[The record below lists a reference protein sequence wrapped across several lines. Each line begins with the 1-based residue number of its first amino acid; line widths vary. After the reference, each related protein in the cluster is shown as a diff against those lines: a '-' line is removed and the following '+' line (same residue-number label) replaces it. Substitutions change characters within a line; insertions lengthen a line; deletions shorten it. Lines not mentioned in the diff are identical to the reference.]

1 MRQFLLIC
9 TILCAFFA
17 CKTAQN
23 ANSDANAKSPK
34 PMLPDKILTPTP
46 PLEKWSANDYK
57 VGKTQYISFLDSALA
72 AKAIVIDTTD
82 HFFENISKVDM
93 MIQMK
98 MSYDA
103 GLPKTTL
110 TDDFKVFLQQDVNSF
125 FSSERKMLEGMFK
138 TLYDSVAT
146 INPNIFPKRLNLI
159 RTSAKHYGKGVYY
172 TRENCIIIPKDA
184 LDSEN
189 LDGLAETMAHELF
202 HVYSRLNP
210 DKKTKLYH
218 LIGYTKLNAP
228 LTLPEPLQSRVL
240 LNPDGTDFSY
250 FIDLT
255 LKNGKKTK
263 VVPIIYSS
271 EPKYVAGS
279 KPQFFNYLKFD
290 LFPIEKDGKTYK
302 VIANADG
309 SSSIS
314 IPDTDY
320 FTQIKQNTNYV
331 IHPDE
336 ILADN
341 FMLIING
348 KKDTSV
354 VSQLNVEGRKLLE
367 NMKVILMDKVGKN

>member
-1 MRQFLLIC
+1 
-9 TILCAFFA
+9 
-17 CKTAQN
+17 
-23 ANSDANAKSPK
+23 
-34 PMLPDKILTPTP
+34 
-46 PLEKWSANDYK
+46 
-57 VGKTQYISFLDSALA
+57 
-72 AKAIVIDTTD
+72 
-82 HFFENISKVDM
+82 
-93 MIQMK
+93 
-98 MSYDA
+98 
-103 GLPKTTL
+103 
-110 TDDFKVFLQQDVNSF
+110 
-125 FSSERKMLEGMFK
+125 
-138 TLYDSVAT
+138 
-146 INPNIFPKRLNLI
+146 
-159 RTSAKHYGKGVYY
+159 
-172 TRENCIIIPKDA
+172 
-184 LDSEN
+184 
-189 LDGLAETMAHELF
+189 
-202 HVYSRLNP
+202 
-210 DKKTKLYH
+210 
-218 LIGYTKLNAP
+218 
-228 LTLPEPLQSRVL
+228 L